1 MERFLREHRL
11 PILALI
17 AASAVLPAA
26 VLHFFGSEDVYPP
39 TWVHFTFV
47 AGSAVIAAAAAI
59 ALTVAGARRGDG
71 RAVLLGTAFTAMTAM
86 LAVHGL
92 ATPGILV
99 RPVA

>member
-47 AGSAVIAAAAAI
+47 AGC
-59 ALTVAGARRGDG
+59 ALTMAGARRGDG